1 MTVREGMAMTIEGE
15 VSLPP
20 SSGRARSMS
29 CFASGTADL
38 PLTLSSTAR
47 TR

>member
-15 VSLPP
+15 VSMPL
-20 SSGRARSMS
+20 SGRTRSMS

-38 PLTLSSTAR
+38 PLALSSTAR

>member
-20 SSGRARSMS
+20 QAAERGPCHASHRGRLI
-29 CFASGTADL
+29 C
-38 PLTLSSTAR
+38 P
-47 TR
+47 

>member
-20 SSGRARSMS
+20 QRQSEVHVMLRIGD
-29 CFASGTADL
+29 G
-38 PLTLSSTAR
+38 
-47 TR
+47 